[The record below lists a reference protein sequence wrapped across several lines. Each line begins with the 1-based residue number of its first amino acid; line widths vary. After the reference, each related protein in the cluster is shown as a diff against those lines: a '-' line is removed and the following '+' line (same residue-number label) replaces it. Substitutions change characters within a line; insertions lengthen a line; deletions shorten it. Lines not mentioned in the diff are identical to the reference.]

1 MSFMGTLAKVAIGY
15 AAARGVDKLSGG
27 EGIAGLLG
35 GAEGEGLQSMLGD
48 LGGAEGGGLDG
59 LLGNITGDG
68 ETGGGLGA
76 LLGNLGDGAGGDG
89 DGSMLGL
96 AGIAGALGLAGGA
109 AAATTSLGDI
119 LSGNINDGAEP
130 LEEEE
135 KAKLLLRT
143 MIQAAKSDGG
153 IDMQEKQRILDT
165 VGEATPG
172 EISFV
177 TAEMQ
182 APLDPEG
189 LAADTPAALRD
200 QVYSTA
206 LMTIKL
212 DNEAE
217 AQFLAELGQALGLA
231 PSQIDDLHRQ
241 MGAPTLYS

>member
-27 EGIAGLLG
+27 EGLAGLLG

-48 LGGAEGGGLDG
+48 LGNGEGGGLEG
-59 LLGNITGDG
+59 
-68 ETGGGLGA
+68 
-76 LLGNLGDGAGGDG
+76 LLGNLGGDAEGGLGGLLGNLSEGAGGDG
-89 DGSMLGL
+89 NGGMLGL

-119 LSGNINDGAEP
+119 LSGNINDGADSAEH
-130 LEEEE
+130 EE

-153 IDMQEKQRILDT
+153 IDMQEKQRILDM
-165 VGEATPG
+165 VGDASPG

-189 LAADTPAALRD
+189 LAADTPPALTD

-217 AQFLAELGQALGLA
+217 AQFLAELGRALGLA
-231 PSQIDDLHRQ
+231 PSRIDDLHRQ